1 MEVNES
7 RRCLCNS
14 GFVGS
19 GLVCSGKK
27 ETGFVELLISL
38 GIEEYDSAEPQIE
51 VEAVNLDRRRD
62 VVTTKLLG
70 EREIGGGGGGGGGGE
85 GGKEK
90 TVPL

>member
-51 VEAVNLDRRRD
+51 VEAVNLRSPERRCNHEATWRERDR
-62 VVTTKLLG
+62 
-70 EREIGGGGGGGGGGE
+70 GGGGGGGGGE
-85 GGKEK
+85 RGE
-90 TVPL
+90 